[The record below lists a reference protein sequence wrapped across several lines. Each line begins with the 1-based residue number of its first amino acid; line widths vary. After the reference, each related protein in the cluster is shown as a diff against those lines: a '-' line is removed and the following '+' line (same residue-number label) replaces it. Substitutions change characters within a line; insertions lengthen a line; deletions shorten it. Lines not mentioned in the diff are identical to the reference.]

1 MWQNVKWKMTPSH
14 TCIFKDFI
22 AWLISR
28 FLLKTTSNVDLTK
41 SNHHEA
47 CMYWEKYYNI
57 DNIILAAANIFLE
70 NNMINIIFNYILFS
84 TIYSDFPK
92 CIFKVIFIYKKK
104 EKDKSLWIH

>member
-1 MWQNVKWKMTPSH
+1 MTLSH

-28 FLLKTTSNVDLTK
+28 FLLKITSNVDVTK

-57 DNIILAAANIFLE
+57 YNIILAAANIFLE
-70 NNMINIIFNYILFS
+70 NNMINIIFNYIFGLS
-84 TIYSDFPK
+84 
-92 CIFKVIFIYKKK
+92 KVHFQSNFYLQKKK
-104 EKDKSLWIH
+104 KKIKAYEFIKMTMDDICKF

>member
-1 MWQNVKWKMTPSH
+1 MTLSH

-28 FLLKTTSNVDLTK
+28 FLLKITSNVDLTK

-57 DNIILAAANIFLE
+57 YNIILAAANIFLE
-70 NNMINIIFNYILFS
+70 NNMINIIFNYIFGLS
-84 TIYSDFPK
+84 
-92 CIFKVIFIYKKK
+92 KVHFQSNFYLQKK
-104 EKDKSLWIH
+104 EKKDQSLWIH